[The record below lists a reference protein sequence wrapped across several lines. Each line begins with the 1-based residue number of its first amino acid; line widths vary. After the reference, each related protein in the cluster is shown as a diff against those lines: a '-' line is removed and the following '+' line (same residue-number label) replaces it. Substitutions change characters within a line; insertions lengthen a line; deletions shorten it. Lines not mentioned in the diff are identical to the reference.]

1 MVLKVRV
8 RASISLVMTSPGKDD
23 WQFDGSANR
32 VEAGYDESDLLRTF
46 LEHTPDHVYFKDA
59 EGRFTKLSASLARW
73 IGLDDADSALGR
85 TDSDFFAETHAAPA
99 RAAELEVMR
108 TGEPVVGL
116 EECEVWP
123 DGRVSWVSTTKV
135 ALRASDGHVI
145 GIFGLSRDITA
156 RKLTEQRAEEQAVAL
171 ERLAA
176 KLEQLTLHDELTGLH
191 NRRGLE
197 LHGDRAIARAGRDGS
212 AICVLFMDLDGLKAI
227 NDQFGH
233 AAGDQALIAVAGIL
247 RDSVRLGDVT
257 ARIGGDE
264 FTAVLVGVSPA
275 QADDVCAR
283 VRRALKKRG
292 PSDHTVSVSIGL
304 ATLAPGQT
312 LPDLIETADR
322 AMYDGRSQRRRS
334 SRSRPADV
342 RSYAT

>member
-1 MVLKVRV
+1 
-8 RASISLVMTSPGKDD
+8 MTSRGKDERP
-23 WQFDGSANR
+23 FDPLAAC
-32 VEAGYDESDLLRTF
+32 VAAEYDEADLLRTF
-46 LEHTPDHVYFKDA
+46 LEFTPDHVYFKDA

-85 TDSDFFAETHAAPA
+85 TDSDFFADTHAAPA

-108 TGEPVVGL
+108 TGEPVIGL

-156 RKLTEQRAEEQAVAL
+156 RKLTEQRAEEQAAAL

-197 LHGDRAIARAGRDGS
+197 LHGDHAVAQARRDGS
-212 AICVLFMDLDGLKAI
+212 AICVLFIDLDGLKAI
-227 NDQFGH
+227 NDRFGH
-233 AAGDQALIAVAGIL
+233 AAGDLALIAVASSL
-247 RDSVRLGDVT
+247 RESVRVADVT

-264 FTAVLVGVSPA
+264 FAAVLVGASTS
-275 QADDVCAR
+275 QANDVCAR
-283 VRRALKKRG
+283 VRSAMHARE
-292 PSDHTVSVSIGL
+292 PNDHTLSVSIGL
-304 ATLAPGQT
+304 ATLAAGQT
-312 LPDLIETADR
+312 LPDVIETADR
-322 AMYDGRSQRRRS
+322 EMYDGRRRRRRS
-334 SRSRPADV
+334 SGSRLAEV
-342 RSYAT
+342 RPRAT